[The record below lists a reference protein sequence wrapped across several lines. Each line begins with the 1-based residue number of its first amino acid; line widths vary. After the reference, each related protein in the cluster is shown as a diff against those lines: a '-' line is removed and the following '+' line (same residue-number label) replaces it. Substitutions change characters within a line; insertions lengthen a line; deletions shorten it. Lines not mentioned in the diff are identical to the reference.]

1 MVIVMNDKRFQ
12 KRLEKI
18 KKRGEQYKQE
28 KELKDMYAEYVSE
41 RKKKRVSNIMLIVV
55 MIAIIAYAA
64 ANFILQYFTTI
75 EVSPT
80 LTTAWFSFWGGEI
93 LCLAGIKISK
103 VFKANTDNDCNEEDY
118 CG

>member
-1 MVIVMNDKRFQ
+1 
-12 KRLEKI
+12 
-18 KKRGEQYKQE
+18 
-28 KELKDMYAEYVSE
+28 MYAQYVPE
-41 RKKKRVSNIMLIVV
+41 RKKKKVSNIMLVVV
-55 MIAIIAYAA
+55 MLAIIAYAA

-103 VFKANTDNDCNEEDY
+103 VFKENNYSDCEAGNYGE
-118 CG
+118 